1 MVSTKE
7 PKIRESYSPND
18 KERKLLKMVYDRH
31 WAMKNSP
38 DRKKMEKI
46 WDKSMEQWEAHRP
59 DRQTDVWQSNHYV
72 PLTTAIVETA
82 LAEME
87 DQNSRPLILARSK
100 EDEPKAQVMRK
111 IDEFTWDVADGNI
124 QSYDVKKDTLILGT
138 SIAQEYYR
146 QDLRKVKDIQVVNG
160 KEKEVEELVYGY
172 DDCMM
177 EVVRLQDFFVDEN
190 ARGFDGPFA
199 ARDCIRRYIM
209 DIEDFKLYFQ
219 GDNDPLGNAKYV
231 KPGGDI
237 NYYEFYKPPTGID
250 TSKQVEVLWYWS
262 KSPEDWLIIV
272 ANDVMVKMGPNPYKH
287 KELPFGRSIDIKRPH
302 SFYGKGEPELL
313 ESIQDE
319 MNTLRRMILDRN
331 YLDIDKGFIVSDTLN
346 LNDEDLIKRPHML
359 IPVTGGDANSVKAI
373 EYGDIPRSV
382 ELSINNLNTDSIIVT
397 GIDPRQASTPQP
409 TTATQAALLKESA
422 LKKIRLKLKLYES
435 EFLVRI
441 TRLRVSN
448 IIQYYSQPRLEK
460 IVGDAST
467 QEYQL
472 QLAALQAEGIE
483 VSTVDGESYQ
493 NVYRQIPVEGKEF
506 TPNADGQLEEK
517 SSPGM
522 HFFDAKPEYFLPVS
536 RGGFVIKFG
545 AGPTIPLSKPLMQ
558 TKATEMYDRLIQLAL
573 AGVGYDPVKLG
584 DLLLKVNDYD
594 PSDFKSPNSLGAEVP
609 GLPAEQAS
617 PQVQQEAIA
626 LAQEENNLMMQG
638 QEVPPT
644 GYATPEHTLEH
655 VSFMHDEPFQSQA
668 DKNITQ
674 LFTNHVM
681 GEITL
686 QQQRGSAEQG
696 AQPNGAVST
705 NGNIPSFQG
714 QGQQVKSPQG
724 GGNVNNTQA
733 QINPALKQGG
743 ADVPF
748 I

>member
-1 MVSTKE
+1 MAKEE
-7 PKIRESYSPND
+7 PKIRQFYVPSE
-18 KERKLLKMVYDRH
+18 KEKKLLKMVYDRH
-31 WAMKNSP
+31 WAMKNAP
-38 DRKKMEKI
+38 DRKKMEKV
-46 WDKSMEQWEAHRP
+46 WDKAMEQWEAHRP
-59 DRQTDVWQSNHYV
+59 DREANAWQSNHYV

-87 DQNSRPLILARSK
+87 DQNSKPLILARSK
-100 EDEPKAQVMRK
+100 EDEPKAQVMRR
-111 IDEFTWDVADGNI
+111 IYEFTWDVADGNN
-124 QSYDVKKDTLILGT
+124 QSYDVKKDTIILGT

-146 QDLRKVKDIQVVNG
+146 QDIRKVKDLKIVKD

-177 EVVRLQDFFVDEN
+177 EAVRLQDFFVDEN
-190 ARGFDGPFA
+190 ARGFDGPYA

-262 KSPEDWLIIV
+262 KSPEDWLIIC
-272 ANDVMVKMGPNPYKH
+272 ANDVVVRMGPNPYKH
-287 KELPFGRSIDIKRPH
+287 KELPFARSLDIKRPH

-359 IPVTGGDANSVKAI
+359 IPVTGGDADSVKAI

-382 ELSINNLNTDSIIVT
+382 ELSINNLNTDSIVVT
-397 GIDPRQASTPQP
+397 GIDPRQASSPQP

-422 LKKIRLKLKLYES
+422 LKKIRLKLKLFEN

-441 TRLRVSN
+441 ARLRVAN
-448 IIQYYSQPRLEK
+448 IIQYYAQPRLEK
-460 IVGDAST
+460 ILGDAST
-467 QEYQL
+467 QEYQQ
-472 QLAALQAEGIE
+472 QLAELQTQGIA
-483 VSTVDGESYQ
+483 VTTKDGEAYQ
-493 NVYRQIPVEGKEF
+493 EEYRQIPVEGRNFVPK
-506 TPNADGQLEEK
+506 NGQLTEVAE
-517 SSPGM
+517 PGL
-522 HFFDAKPEYFLPVS
+522 HFFDAMPEYFIPVS

-594 PSDFKSPNSLGAEVP
+594 PSDFKATQQPQ
-609 GLPAEQAS
+609 LPAQIPEQGQN
-617 PQVQQEAIA
+617 PQVQQDALA

-655 VSFMHDEPFQSQA
+655 IKFMHQEPFLSQA
-668 DKNITQ
+668 DQNITQ

-681 GEITL
+681 GEIAL
-686 QQQRGSAEQG
+686 QEQRGQATPQG
-696 AQPNGAVST
+696 QPNGAAST

-714 QGQQVKSPQG
+714 QGQQVKTPQG
-724 GGNVNNTQA
+724 GGMQNNMQG
-733 QINPALKQGG
+733 QINPALAQGG
-743 ADVPF
+743 SFVPQT
-748 I
+748 